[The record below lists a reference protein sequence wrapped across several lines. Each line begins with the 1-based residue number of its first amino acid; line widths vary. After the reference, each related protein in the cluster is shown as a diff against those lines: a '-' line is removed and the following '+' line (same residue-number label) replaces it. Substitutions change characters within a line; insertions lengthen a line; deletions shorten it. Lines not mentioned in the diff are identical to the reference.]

1 MCVWVCVRVCVCVHA
16 NISLHFPSNAQR
28 SKEEKKACYKRNAH
42 KYIFFQR
49 CFRKVSNRGL
59 LATLLTK
66 GCRLTVFTVLFRDSA
81 SKGIHISLLG
91 QHFPLSS
98 WGQGLPSSGSF
109 RRTTVASLSV
119 LRRHHP
125 RREK

>member
-1 MCVWVCVRVCVCVHA
+1 MHT
-16 NISLHFPSNAQR
+16 
-28 SKEEKKACYKRNAH
+28 
-42 KYIFFQR
+42 YIFFQR
-49 CFRKVSNRGL
+49 L
-59 LATLLTK
+59 LALLTK
-66 GCRLTVFTVLFRDSA
+66 CCRLTVFTVLFRDSA
-81 SKGIHISLLG
+81 SKGIHISILG

-109 RRTTVASLSV
+109 RRPTIAV